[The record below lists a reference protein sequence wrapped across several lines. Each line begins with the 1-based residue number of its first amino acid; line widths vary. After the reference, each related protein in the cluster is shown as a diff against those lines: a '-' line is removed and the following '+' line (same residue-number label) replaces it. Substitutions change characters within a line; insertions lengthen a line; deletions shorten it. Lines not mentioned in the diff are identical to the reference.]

1 MTAMWLSEN
10 QVGGVQ
16 IRRIDSRRL
25 YGNLVYDAKLKS
37 NIQPIKIKNDESLRI
52 KYMEVVE
59 GLKQS
64 VFIM

>member
-10 QVGGVQ
+10 QVGGAQ